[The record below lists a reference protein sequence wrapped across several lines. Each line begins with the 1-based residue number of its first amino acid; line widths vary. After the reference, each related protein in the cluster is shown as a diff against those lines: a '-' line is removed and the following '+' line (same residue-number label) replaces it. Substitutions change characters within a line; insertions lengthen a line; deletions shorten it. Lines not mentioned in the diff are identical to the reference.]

1 MVAVAGGAQA
11 SPRDVRHCDDG
22 TASGRRRR
30 LPHAGV
36 DSAVQVRCIGGTLS
50 DGDIEFSLAVE
61 AETLEEA
68 TASVFGTIR
77 TAIHAA
83 GGGTPGWPEYR
94 GEGVTAQLV
103 GA

>member
-1 MVAVAGGAQA
+1 MLFNV
-11 SPRDVRHCDDG
+11 
-22 TASGRRRR
+22 
-30 LPHAGV
+30 
-36 DSAVQVRCIGGTLS
+36 AVQVRFIGDLSGLETLLDVVMEELVKLDVTDPSIGGTLS

-61 AETLEEA
+61 AETLEKA
-68 TASVFGTIR
+68 TASVFGIIR